1 MKKNLIIAIGL
12 MLLLPGIGLAQE
24 VFSSSGNTFQTPEA
38 TLSFTL
44 GEPVTATFSNSE
56 ATLTHGFQQ
65 NQRDPN
71 QTDGT
76 AAIQELPALPWPS
89 LLTLGLAMVGLVVR
103 QSLRILHS
111 TPNIKA

>member
-1 MKKNLIIAIGL
+1 MKKHLIAVIGL
-12 MLLLPGIGLAQE
+12 MALLLRPGLAQE
-24 VFSSSGNTFQTPEA
+24 VFSSSGTTFQNAEA

-71 QTDGT
+71 QMNGT

-89 LLTLGLAMVGLVVR
+89 VLALGFVMVGLVVR
-103 QSLRILHS
+103 QSNQILNN